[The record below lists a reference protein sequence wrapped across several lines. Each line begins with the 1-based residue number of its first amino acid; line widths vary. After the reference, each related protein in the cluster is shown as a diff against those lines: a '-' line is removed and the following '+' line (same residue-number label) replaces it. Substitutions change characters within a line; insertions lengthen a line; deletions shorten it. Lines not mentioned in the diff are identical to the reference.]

1 MNRQELAHILRAAC
15 RITGDQDVLVSSRDV
30 HY

>member
-15 RITGDQDVLVSSRDV
+15 RITGDQDVLRNRSDL
-30 HY
+30 HC